1 MTVSGTTLFDP
12 SVPRFAYVHCRP
24 DGTVFYVG
32 KGALRRA
39 KNLSER
45 NEYHKRVVAK
55 HGRKN
60 ILIGML
66 ECSTGDIA
74 LELERGLI
82 KCLRRSGVKLTNAT
96 DGGEKGTEII
106 SEETKRKL
114 SEAAKKRGVS
124 EACRAATV
132 AARKGKPLSEE
143 QRRKQSEA
151 MKGIVFSEEH
161 RANISASAKKRGM
174 PLEVLAAAHSANK
187 GRVQPPEERAKR
199 SVSVKAGWANSAH
212 ACSIEIDG
220 VVYPT
225 ISSASR
231 ATNINR
237 ATLAWGANR
246 SGRAKG
252 RTIKWVKV

>member
-1 MTVSGTTLFDP
+1 MTTSGTTLFNP
-12 SVPRFAYVHCRP
+12 VVPRFAYVHCRP

-55 HGRKN
+55 HGREN

-82 KCLRRSGVKLTNAT
+82 KCLRRNGVKLTNAT

-132 AARKGKPLSEE
+132 AARKGNPLSEE
-143 QRRKQSEA
+143 QRRKQSET
-151 MKGIVFSEEH
+151 MKGTIFSEEH
-161 RANISASAKKRGM
+161 RANISASAKKRGVSQQII
-174 PLEVLAAAHSANK
+174 EAARKAKCKQVLGVHKEKGEKLFASAK
-187 GRVQPPEERAKR
+187 AVAEYLDAPQSTTAKKI
-199 SVSVKAGWANSAH
+199 VSG
-212 ACSIEIDG
+212 I
-220 VVYPT
+220 VYKDWIFRYVT
-225 ISSASR
+225 
-231 ATNINR
+231 
-237 ATLAWGANR
+237 
-246 SGRAKG
+246 
-252 RTIKWVKV
+252 